1 MLLQKRKKIQIYI
14 HIYVCI
20 QAYQNAL
27 SRLWFIKNKTV
38 SSLFP
43 QFVSASSKVG
53 CHSGC
58 SLPHP
63 NGLHSRYAE
72 QSSLNQTLILLT
84 FLAKLLERNSS
95 WQLQCLCS
103 LVYQAAAEWTGQAH
117 HFCAAAE
124 NRDKGQAGSGK
135 APSFPNILGRRGE
148 KQRFEKKDSLQE
160 PRQVTATCAAVVGTS
175 FPFAVRFGGRISS
188 F

>member
-1 MLLQKRKKIQIYI
+1 M
-14 HIYVCI
+14 
-20 QAYQNAL
+20 
-27 SRLWFIKNKTV
+27 
-38 SSLFP
+38 FP

-72 QSSLNQTLILLT
+72 QSSLNQALILLT

-124 NRDKGQAGSGK
+124 NSSKGQAGKGK
-135 APSFPNILGRRGE
+135 VPSFPNTYWEGEQE
-148 KQRFEKKDSLQE
+148 KQRFEKKDSLRE
-160 PRQVTATCAAVVGTS
+160 PRQVTATLAAVVGTQAGRKILS
-175 FPFAVRFGGRISS
+175 ICCKIWGWGCHPFRGFLTLLGYCV
-188 F
+188 

>member
-1 MLLQKRKKIQIYI
+1 MYT

-20 QAYQNAL
+20 QAHQNAL

-72 QSSLNQTLILLT
+72 QSSLNQALILLT

-124 NRDKGQAGSGK
+124 NSNKGQAGKGK
-135 APSFPNILGRRGE
+135 APSFPNTYWEGEQRSRGLRR
-148 KQRFEKKDSLQE
+148 K
-160 PRQVTATCAAVVGTS
+160 TAC
-175 FPFAVRFGGRISS
+175 
-188 F
+188 